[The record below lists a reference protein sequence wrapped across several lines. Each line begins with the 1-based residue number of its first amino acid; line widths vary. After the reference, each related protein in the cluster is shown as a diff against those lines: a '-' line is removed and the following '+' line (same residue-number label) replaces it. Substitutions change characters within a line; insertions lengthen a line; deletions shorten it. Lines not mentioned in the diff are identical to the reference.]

1 MTFTIYGEKEPLL
14 HVNLKKGEKIYAES
28 GSMVTMDQTL
38 KLDGRMQGGILSAIG
53 RKFANG
59 ESFFNQFIEADTGE
73 GDTLLAPSLP
83 GDIKILDVGAKQY
96 YLNDGAFLA
105 SDTNVNLN
113 VQMQNI
119 GNALFGGT
127 GGFFIM
133 KTSGQGKIAVS
144 GFGEI
149 FEIDVVE
156 GNEMTIDN
164 QHVVA
169 WDQNLSYNIGISTNK
184 SSGFVGNLINS
195 VTSGEGIVTKFR
207 GNGKVYLSSRN
218 IAALIASVTP
228 SK

>member
-1 MTFTIYGEKEPLL
+1 MTFTLYGEKEPLL

-38 KLDGRMQGGILSAIG
+38 KLDGKMQGGILAAIG

-59 ESFFNQFIEADTGE
+59 ESFFNQFIEAVSGD

-83 GDIKILDVGAKQY
+83 GDIKILDIGTKQY

-105 SDTNVNLN
+105 SSMNVNLN
-113 VQMQNI
+113 VEMQNI

-133 KTSGQGKIAVS
+133 KTNGSGQLAVS

-149 FEIDVVE
+149 FEIDITPD
-156 GNEMTIDN
+156 NEMTIDN

-184 SSGFVGNLINS
+184 SSGLIGNLINS
-195 VTSGEGIVTKFR
+195 VTSGEGVVTKFR
-207 GNGKVYLSSRN
+207 GSGKVFLSSRN
-218 IAALIASVTP
+218 ISALIAAVAP
-228 SK
+228 PK